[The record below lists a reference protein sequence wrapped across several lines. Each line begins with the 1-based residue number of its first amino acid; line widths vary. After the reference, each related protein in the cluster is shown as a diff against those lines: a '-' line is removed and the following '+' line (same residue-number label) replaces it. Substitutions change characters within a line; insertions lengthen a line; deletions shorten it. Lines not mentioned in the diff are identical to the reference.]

1 MEIQEI
7 VRRLRAGDS
16 DRAIHQAL
24 GMHRET
30 VKKYPGWAGEQ
41 GLLTGELPLSGA
53 YSPTQRQS
61 RTGRRALRQAQL
73 PGRA

>member
-1 MEIQEI
+1 MANRRKDSMEIQEI

-30 VKKYPGWAGEQ
+30 VKKYRVWATEQ
-41 GLLTGELPLSGA
+41 GLLTGELPSVAELHQLLSSNA
-53 YSPTQRQS
+53 
-61 RTGRRALRQAQL
+61 
-73 PGRA
+73 